1 MTSVFNF
8 FPDKTNILYKKK
20 EASYT
25 PSYQIKRLKE
35 MSSKIRLLDEQTINK
50 IAAGEVIENPASVV
64 KELVENSLD
73 AESTE
78 ICVEIVS
85 GGRQLIRISDNGC
98 GMNRDDA
105 LLCLERHA
113 TSKLKS
119 IDDIHALLTMGFRG
133 EAIPSIAS
141 ISKFT
146 LLTCPHKEEAEGTM
160 LIVEGGKLLKVCSTI
175 RAPGT
180 TIEVKSLFFNV
191 PVRKKFQRSPVY
203 DSTEILKIL
212 SKIALANPK
221 VKIELISNQNTLL
234 CTQPEPSQEERAQLE
249 HCVEKV
255 LGSEFLESC
264 CYAEAEQEECTLR
277 GFIGLPSHMR
287 HNRTGQYLF
296 INRRP
301 VYSNT
306 IASAIRE
313 GYGTTLPVGRHPI
326 YLLHLTIPGDLVDV
340 NVHPQ
345 KREVR
350 LRQEQNLKRLICQA
364 IDGALHA
371 KGVFSPGFTEWNT
384 CAPEFS
390 VDHSPTISESIS
402 EKKPAFYSP
411 FKQQLASHQA
421 YTFVEESH
429 PTPPSAI
436 EPPPF
441 WTHAQE
447 NEAPPSNPEPAPSLF
462 TEVMKSQKMPKVLG
476 TIQRFILLES
486 ASIEDHGEGLC
497 LIDQRAAHCR
507 IIFEKLLKQEKN
519 APLEIQQLLIPYML
533 QLTPLES
540 ATLCDLLPELHAIG
554 IDIKEFGPNTFII
567 EGIPQIFGTIDVQA
581 FIHDTLRA
589 LQQESGNHS
598 VKQERE
604 KQIALIASRIAVSTK
619 SKLSMEEAQKLT
631 EDLFKCQQPKLCPS
645 GKPTMVHMPSEML
658 AKYFN

>member
-1 MTSVFNF
+1 
-8 FPDKTNILYKKK
+8 
-20 EASYT
+20 
-25 PSYQIKRLKE
+25 

-73 AESTE
+73 AGATE
-78 ICVEIVS
+78 VCIEIVS

-105 LLCLERHA
+105 VLCLERHA

-119 IDDIHALLTMGFRG
+119 IDDIHDLLTMGFRG
-133 EAIPSIAS
+133 EAVPSIAS

-146 LLTCPHKEEAEGTM
+146 LLTCPHTENAEGT
-160 LIVEGGKLLKVCSTI
+160 LVIVEGGKLLKVCSTL

-191 PVRKKFQRSPVY
+191 PVRKKFQRSPAY
-203 DSTEILKIL
+203 DSAEILKIL
-212 SKIALANPK
+212 SKIALAHPK

-234 CTQPEPSQEERAQLE
+234 CTQPEPAQDERTQLE

-255 LGSEFLESC
+255 LGREFLESC
-264 CYAEAEQEECTLR
+264 CYTEAELEECTLR
-277 GFIGLPSHMR
+277 GFIGLPTHSR

-301 VYSNT
+301 VYSHT
-306 IASAIRE
+306 IAGAIRE
-313 GYGTTLPVGRHPI
+313 GYGTTLPTSRHPI
-326 YLLHLTIPGDLVDV
+326 YLLHLTLPGDLVDV

-364 IDGALHA
+364 IDGALHSQGA
-371 KGVFSPGFTEWNT
+371 FCPAFAEWNGSI
-384 CAPEFS
+384 PELS
-390 VDHSPTISESIS
+390 VVQARSMAGSMPET
-402 EKKPAFYSP
+402 KPAMHFP
-411 FKQQLASHQA
+411 FKQPFSVSQA
-421 YTFVEESH
+421 YIFVEE
-429 PTPPSAI
+429 PVFDG
-436 EPPPF
+436 EPPPVWAESQVEVAF
-441 WTHAQE
+441 SEEDA
-447 NEAPPSNPEPAPSLF
+447 SPSLF
-462 TEVMKSQKMPKVLG
+462 TEVMKPQRTPKVLG
-476 TIQRFILLES
+476 TIQRFILVEGS
-486 ASIEDHGEGLC
+486 GIEEQGEGLC

-507 IIFEKLLKQEKN
+507 IIFEKLLRQEKN
-519 APLEIQQLLIPYML
+519 APLEIQQLLLPYTL
-533 QLTPLES
+533 QVTPLES
-540 ATLCDLLPELHAIG
+540 AALCDLLPELHALG

-581 FIHDTLRA
+581 FIHETLRA
-589 LQQESGNHS
+589 LQQDSEGVSI
-598 VKQERE
+598 KQERE

-619 SKLSMEEAQKLT
+619 SKLSIEEAQKLT
-631 EDLFKCQQPKLCPS
+631 EDLFCCRQSKLCPS
-645 GKPTMVHMPSEML
+645 GKPIWVYLSIEML